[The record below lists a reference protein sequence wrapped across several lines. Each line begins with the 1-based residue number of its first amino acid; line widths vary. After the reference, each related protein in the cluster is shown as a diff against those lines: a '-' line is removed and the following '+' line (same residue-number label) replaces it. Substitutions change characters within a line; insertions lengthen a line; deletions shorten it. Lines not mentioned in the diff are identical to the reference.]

1 MPTRFPSVP
10 TRVGLAVGLDMPWGS
25 PRGFVEADDDSGST
39 PAPAVTRFLERYAD
53 WFTGVFTSIQPRR
66 RQRWQTGVAAP
77 YVDANARLRRSC
89 PAAALFSLHH
99 TQLDTAQPCGFD
111 ESGRAELFAFTNAL
125 VEATGA
131 AWVNEDLGIWTF
143 DGKPLPYP
151 LPPLLTT
158 ASLRRCIATVRTV
171 QAKLVVPFVLELPG
185 FSEGAG
191 FWLGDLDP
199 LAFFRTIVEETDSPC
214 TIDIAHLLGIA
225 GVESCRDHADDVI
238 ARLPLD
244 ACIDLH
250 LSGAHLANGAIV
262 DAHHGVL
269 LDEQLDLLEALLP
282 RCPNLRVITY
292 EDPRF
297 LDDGRLVPK
306 ALRNAERLRGI
317 AAAWSNGT

>member
-1 MPTRFPSVP
+1 MVP

-25 PRGFVEADDDSGST
+25 PRGFVEADADDGLGPR
-39 PAPAVTRFLERYAD
+39 PAPAVTRFLERYAP
-53 WFTGVFTSIQPRR
+53 WFTGIFTSIQPRR
-66 RQRWQTGVAAP
+66 RVRWETGVVAP
-77 YVDANARLRRSC
+77 YVDANACLRRIC
-89 PAAALFSLHH
+89 PAAPLFFLHH

-111 ESGRAELFAFTNAL
+111 ESGRADLFAFTNAL
-125 VEATGA
+125 IEQTSA

-158 ASLRRCIATVRTV
+158 ASLQCCVATVRTV
-171 QAKLVVPFVLELPG
+171 QANLLVPFVLELPG

-199 LAFFRTIVEETDSPC
+199 LWFFRTIVEETDSPC
-214 TIDIAHLLGIA
+214 TLDVAHLLGIA
-225 GVESCRDHADDVI
+225 GLATCRDRKEDVM
-238 ARLPLD
+238 AQLPLE
-244 ACIDLH
+244 ACIDIH
-250 LSGAHLANGAIV
+250 LSGAHIVNSAVV

-269 LDEQLDLLEALLP
+269 LDEQLDMLEALLP

-297 LDDGRLVPK
+297 LDDGSLVHK

-317 AAAWSNGT
+317 AAAWSSGT